1 MATDAPTATRIE
13 PMETTAPP
21 ETLTPSQMLMLTQWL
36 SPAFPVGA
44 FAYSHGLEA
53 AVQAGAVTDGPA
65 FAAWL
70 DGVLRF
76 GAGRNDA
83 ILIRLSASSADPA
96 PLDALNRALQPSDT
110 RALETEQMG
119 AALCETVAAVWAAM
133 PRGLTYPVALG
144 QAARAQGMPVI
155 PVVQMAL
162 HAFAANLTSA
172 AIRLIPLGQT
182 EGQRILDACA
192 PTCLA
197 IAEHTRTARRGDLG
211 TAPLLSDLHA
221 MTHDTLYSRIFRS

>member
-1 MATDAPTATRIE
+1 MPTD
-13 PMETTAPP
+13 
-21 ETLTPSQMLMLTQWL
+21 LTPAQLLTLTQWL

-53 AVQAGAVTDGPA
+53 AVQTGVVTDA
-65 FAAWL
+65 KSFADWL
-70 DGVLRF
+70 DTVLRF

-83 ILIRLSASSADPA
+83 VFIRLAAQTSDPRG
-96 PLDALNRALQPSDT
+96 LDALNRALQPSET
-110 RALETEQMG
+110 RRLETEQMG
-119 AALCETVAAVWAAM
+119 RALCETVAAVWTDM
-133 PRGLTYPVALG
+133 PQGLTYPVALG
-144 QAARAQGMPVI
+144 QAARAQSMPLT

-182 EGQRILDACA
+182 EGQTVLEACNA
-192 PTCLA
+192 TCLA
-197 IAEHTRTARRGDLG
+197 LAEDTAHATRKDLH

-221 MTHDTLYSRIFRS
+221 MSHDTLYSRIFRS